1 MKRFRQIA
9 LALIVA
15 ALAMPA
21 SADVILTF
29 GQVLRGDTIIATDDG
44 TTTDITGTD
53 IAVTVTEI
61 EANSPSVPF
70 AALLNL
76 NATSTGPAQIG
87 PLGVIEPFDGTFS
100 IVSPLCG
107 IAFNCLSGTFSG
119 ATFGFLGGASLT
131 LSGANPPGSLVF
143 TSDVITTLGVPRG
156 LSFSF
161 ANVAPPVS
169 IDGTTIAAFQ
179 SSVSGTFSA
188 TPAVIPEPASVLLF
202 AIGLL
207 GLALFR
213 RRV

>member
-1 MKRFRQIA
+1 VF
-9 LALIVA
+9 A
-15 ALAMPA
+15 ASSA

-29 GQVLRGDTIIATDDG
+29 GQVLRGDTIVATDDG

-76 NATSTGPAQIG
+76 DATSTGPAQIG
-87 PLGVIEPFDGTFS
+87 PLGIVEPFDGTFS
-100 IVSPLCG
+100 ITNALLCG
-107 IAFNCLSGTFSG
+107 AGNCLSGVFSG

-131 LSGANPPGSLVF
+131 MSSAMPPGSLTF
-143 TSDVITTLGVPRG
+143 TSDVITELGLPRG

-161 ANVAPPVS
+161 ANVTPPVGFN
-169 IDGTTIAAFQ
+169 GTTIAAFE

-188 TPAVIPEPASVLLF
+188 ALVPEPAP
-202 AIGLL
+202 
-207 GLALFR
+207 LALFSAGLFGLAFVGR
-213 RRV
+213 RKKQ